1 MSIRTIITEINRQI
15 GNKEIIEN
23 TRINGSRVRNSDL
36 LTGIYV
42 SEDEY
47 IEIVGASGMEINI
60 KIDNNLNHEKLGLET
75 YRIYNQNIN
84 VLIRPLNSENI

>member
-1 MSIRTIITEINRQI
+1 MSIRTLITEINRQI

-23 TRINGSRVRNSDL
+23 TRVNGSRVRNSDL

-47 IEIVGASGMEINI
+47 IEIVGDSGLEINI

-75 YRIYNQNIN
+75 YRIYNQNID
-84 VLIRPLNSENI
+84 VLIRTLNSENI

>member
-84 VLIRPLNSENI
+84 VLIRTLNSENI

>member
-75 YRIYNQNIN
+75 YRIYNRNIN

>member
-1 MSIRTIITEINRQI
+1 MSIRTLITEINRQI

-23 TRINGSRVRNSDL
+23 TRVNGSRVRNSDL

-47 IEIVGASGMEINI
+47 IEIVGDSGMEINI

-75 YRIYNQNIN
+75 YRIYNQNID
-84 VLIRPLNSENI
+84 VLIRTLNIKNI